1 MSNANLTTDP
11 KKDQNPDST
20 NEELLSPEDQ
30 AQIHLEQLIT
40 EQGVK
45 PVTVKDL
52 DEMSA
57 SNLWPDNESIDNFL
71 RFVRESRTEGRE
83 RPLP

>member
-11 KKDQNPDST
+11 GKDQNPDNT

-30 AQIHLEQLIT
+30 AQIHLEQLIKQ
-40 EQGVK
+40 QGVK
-45 PVTVKDL
+45 SVTAKDL
-52 DEMSA
+52 EETAA
-57 SNLWPDNESIDNFL
+57 SNFWPENESIDDFL
-71 RFVRESRTEGRE
+71 RFVRESRTEGRQ